1 MSKHLS
7 TPTSRL
13 ICLGDAKAFTN
24 AEGGDYP
31 ELDGGPEFNP

>member
-7 TPTSRL
+7 IPTSRL

-24 AEGGDYP
+24 AQGGETP
-31 ELDGGPEFNP
+31 EYDDGPLFD